1 MRWQERRVLGES
13 AWANPRSLRTL
24 RKIDRRHGILPK
36 DSRVYSINAY
46 KRERAKINID
56 FHRAAPVSKE
66 EWQRSI
72 RHASRLADC
81 EARHFPGMFFGA
93 KHWGLWVKH
102 RAGSWKL
109 IKLIE
114 AAHGTRENVIR
125 SHRGAALHQF

>member
-1 MRWQERRVLGES
+1 MGRASCGSVGRLVAAACILS
-13 AWANPRSLRTL
+13 NPAFAQD
-24 RKIDRRHGILPK
+24 KK
-36 DSRVYSINAY
+36 A
-46 KRERAKINID
+46 
-56 FHRAAPVSKE
+56 VSKE